1 MDKLRSENAFMI
13 HTLWLK
19 IIVDVVYKEKLEN

>member
-1 MDKLRSENAFMI
+1 MI

-19 IIVDVVYKEKLEN
+19 IIVDVVYKEKLENWEKTNILGT

>member
-1 MDKLRSENAFMI
+1 MI

-19 IIVDVVYKEKLEN
+19 IIVDVVYKEKLENWEKTNILVT